1 MATGKFVSYLRV
13 STEKQGCSGL
23 GLEAQRQAVTDFL
36 NGGCWQLV
44 QEYVEVESGKRAER
58 PKLAEALHHAKVTGA
73 TLVIAKLD
81 RLSRDVEFIARL
93 QKSGTKFVC
102 ADMPEANELTIG
114 LLAVVAQHERQA
126 ISARTKAAL
135 AAAKARG
142 VKLGNPNGAAPLRR
156 AGNGNAAAITV
167 VHENSNRFAAD
178 IMPVI
183 EAIRADGVTS
193 LYGIARELN
202 YRGIKTMRGGI
213 WHPTTVKL
221 LLARAA

>member
-44 QEYVEVESGKRAER
+44 QEYVEVESGKRADR
-58 PKLAEALHHAKVTGA
+58 PKLAEALHHAKVT
-73 TLVIAKLD
+73 
-81 RLSRDVEFIARL
+81 
-93 QKSGTKFVC
+93 
-102 ADMPEANELTIG
+102 
-114 LLAVVAQHERQA
+114 
-126 ISARTKAAL
+126 
-135 AAAKARG
+135 
-142 VKLGNPNGAAPLRR
+142 GNPNGAAPLRR